1 MIKCVIQ
8 NLKNDYLSGGDMV
21 TIQEN
26 ENNELGFTWWK
37 VWAWIGLTLGN
48 LTLFLQLQEV
58 MPLAIT
64 LIVIN
69 TILNVMILKFNKY
82 VFLIATILSINPII
96 WIINGIYLKNRWNH
110 PMVNKVSGQKPTQ
123 DGS

>member
-1 MIKCVIQ
+1 
-8 NLKNDYLSGGDMV
+8 MV

-48 LTLFLQLQEV
+48 LTFFLQLQEV

-110 PMVNKVSGQKPTQ
+110 PKVNKVSGQKPTQ

>member
-1 MIKCVIQ
+1 MES
-8 NLKNDYLSGGDMV
+8 Y
-21 TIQEN
+21 QEN

-110 PMVNKVSGQKPTQ
+110 PKVNKVSGQMPTQ

>member
-1 MIKCVIQ
+1 M
-8 NLKNDYLSGGDMV
+8 
-21 TIQEN
+21 EN

-48 LTLFLQLQEV
+48 LTFFLQLQEV

-69 TILNVMILKFNKY
+69 TILNVMILKLNKY
-82 VFLIATILSINPII
+82 VNYSKLRNS
-96 WIINGIYLKNRWNH
+96 
-110 PMVNKVSGQKPTQ
+110 S
-123 DGS
+123 

>member
-1 MIKCVIQ
+1 M
-8 NLKNDYLSGGDMV
+8 
-21 TIQEN
+21 EN

-82 VFLIATILSINPII
+82 VFLIATILSINPIL

-110 PMVNKVSGQKPTQ
+110 PKVNKVSGLMPTQ

>member
-1 MIKCVIQ
+1 M
-8 NLKNDYLSGGDMV
+8 
-21 TIQEN
+21 EN
-26 ENNELGFTWWK
+26 ENDELGFTWWK

-48 LTLFLQLQEV
+48 LILFFQLQEA

-69 TILNVMILKFNKY
+69 TILNVMILKLNKY

-110 PMVNKVSGQKPTQ
+110 PKVNKVSGQMPTQ
-123 DGS
+123 DES

>member
-1 MIKCVIQ
+1 M
-8 NLKNDYLSGGDMV
+8 
-21 TIQEN
+21 EN
-26 ENNELGFTWWK
+26 ENNELRFTWWK

-48 LTLFLQLQEV
+48 LLYFFTLQEE

-69 TILNVMILKFNKY
+69 TILNLMILKFNKY
-82 VFLIATILSINPII
+82 VFLISTILSTNPII

-110 PMVNKVSGQKPTQ
+110 PKVN
-123 DGS
+123 

>member
-1 MIKCVIQ
+1 M
-8 NLKNDYLSGGDMV
+8 
-21 TIQEN
+21 EN

-82 VFLIATILSINPII
+82 VFLIATILSINPIF

-110 PMVNKVSGQKPTQ
+110 PKVNKVSGQMATQ

>member
-1 MIKCVIQ
+1 M
-8 NLKNDYLSGGDMV
+8 
-21 TIQEN
+21 EN

-48 LTLFLQLQEV
+48 LTFFLQLQEV

-82 VFLIATILSINPII
+82 VFLIATILSINPIF

-110 PMVNKVSGQKPTQ
+110 PKVNMVSGQMPTQ

>member
-1 MIKCVIQ
+1 M
-8 NLKNDYLSGGDMV
+8 G
-21 TIQEN
+21 N

-48 LTLFLQLQEV
+48 LTFFLQLQEV

-82 VFLIATILSINPII
+82 VFLIATILSINPIF

-110 PMVNKVSGQKPTQ
+110 PKVNMVSGQMPTQ

>member
-1 MIKCVIQ
+1 M
-8 NLKNDYLSGGDMV
+8 
-21 TIQEN
+21 EN

-48 LTLFLQLQEV
+48 LTFFLQLQEV

-82 VFLIATILSINPII
+82 VFLIATILSINPIF

-110 PMVNKVSGQKPTQ
+110 PKVNKVSGQMPTQ

>member
-1 MIKCVIQ
+1 M
-8 NLKNDYLSGGDMV
+8 
-21 TIQEN
+21 EN

-48 LTLFLQLQEV
+48 LTFFFQLQEV
-58 MPLAIT
+58 MPLAIA

-82 VFLIATILSINPII
+82 VFLIATILSINPIF

-110 PMVNKVSGQKPTQ
+110 PKVNKVSGQMPTQ